1 MATEMKSLT
10 EVWQHFSFA
19 KQDHLKMGAMASG
32 NLLYAAGSSNPVLC
46 DNREGWDGMGGGR
59 EVQEGRDMYI
69 PGADSCCS
77 MVETNTTL

>member
-1 MATEMKSLT
+1 MKSLT

-46 DNREGWDGMGGGR
+46 DNLEGWDGVGGR
-59 EVQEGRDMYI
+59 REIQEGGDICTPM
-69 PGADSCCS
+69 ADSCGD
-77 MVETNTTL
+77 MTENNKIL